1 MRTVGFIC
9 LFVLASASPAAAEEP
24 PPNVDLTAVDEMSAM
39 IDNIQARIDKMN
51 DAAGERDSTIEFL
64 NRQIEQAIGTLT
76 SRQDENLA
84 LRQKTSELTTELDFA
99 AVARGELDAEVSRV
113 TSDRDR
119 IFAELDAQV
128 QAFADLLALEQET
141 TARLRKDLETRTAE
155 LQATLDEKEAFG
167 QQLASLRKALA
178 EEKEGGGQQLR
189 ELDGS
194 RREIASL
201 GEAQTRLESALADLQ
216 ARQKETDLE
225 LVAARDRNGA
235 LEKELAGYLSTE
247 RDVER
252 LNRQLAEVNQ
262 QIAVLNAALESSES
276 KNQTQQSTIADLGKR
291 LNIALAAKVQE
302 LARYRSDFFGRLR
315 DVLGSRGDIRIVGD
329 RFVFQSE
336 VLFGSGEAEIES
348 AGRQKLLRLA
358 ESLNEVAVKIPSD
371 VDWVLRVD
379 GHTDER
385 PIRSPQFPSNWELS
399 TARATAVVK
408 FLIDQDIPA
417 NRLIAAGFAQYHPL
431 DLGKDEISFRR
442 NRRIEF
448 KLTQR

>member
-99 AVARGELDAEVSRV
+99 AVARGKLDAEVSRV

-178 EEKEGGGQQLR
+178 EEKEKGGQQLR

-225 LVAARDRNGA
+225 LAAARDRNGA

-408 FLIDQDIPA
+408 FLIDQDIAA